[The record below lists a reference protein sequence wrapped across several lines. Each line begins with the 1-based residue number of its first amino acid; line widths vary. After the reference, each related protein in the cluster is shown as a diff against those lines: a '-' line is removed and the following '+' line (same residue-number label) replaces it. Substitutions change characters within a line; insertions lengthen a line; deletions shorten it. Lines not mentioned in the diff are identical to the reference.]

1 MILRDAI
8 DVSLDNLRQSRLRTF
23 LTTLGVAIGV
33 GSIVGML
40 AVAIGLQDNLY
51 AQLLRTGFFRRIT
64 VWAQGAGGRGE
75 QQQPPRQIDENAI
88 LAIRQIPGVKLI
100 TREAR
105 IPVRLQAGEKT
116 VNTQMT
122 GVILDDAD
130 EAIFT
135 DIKQGRFITSNEARE
150 IVLSSQTAKTLGF
163 IDPAAAVGQMIR
175 VRVRVDRPGAGF
187 GFPVPEIP
195 VPEPF
200 ELKVV
205 GVVERERALFGD
217 MNARLVYAPQ
227 AVIEEQVQ
235 FFQTRVPMIMAMV
248 TTWAP
253 LQVRLNDARD
263 VDRVEKEIKGLGFRT
278 ISVSSIISNMR
289 RAFIVVDMLLAVIGS
304 MALVVAS
311 LGIINTMVMAVLER
325 TREIGVMKA
334 VGAEDGDIRR
344 IFLTESA
351 LIGVAGGL
359 AGLLLAWLLGRAMN
373 FGANIYIER
382 QGFRAETLFH
392 IPLWLVGAA
401 MAFALGVSVAS
412 GLYPAGRAARI
423 DPARALRHD

>member
-51 AQLLRTGFFRRIT
+51 SQLLRTGFFRRIT

-130 EAIFT
+130 EAVFT
-135 DIKQGRFITSNEARE
+135 EIKQGRFITSSEARE
-150 IVLSSQTAKTLGF
+150 IILSSQTAKTLGF

-175 VRVRVDRPGAGF
+175 VRVRVDRSGAGF

-200 ELKVV
+200 ELKVA

-248 TTWAP
+248 TNWAP

-263 VDRVEKEIKGLGFRT
+263 VDRVERKSRGWDSAPSRCPA
-278 ISVSSIISNMR
+278 SSP
-289 RAFIVVDMLLAVIGS
+289 
-304 MALVVAS
+304 
-311 LGIINTMVMAVLER
+311 TC
-325 TREIGVMKA
+325 
-334 VGAEDGDIRR
+334 
-344 IFLTESA
+344 
-351 LIGVAGGL
+351 GGRSS
-359 AGLLLAWLLGRAMN
+359 WWICCWR
-373 FGANIYIER
+373 
-382 QGFRAETLFH
+382 
-392 IPLWLVGAA
+392 
-401 MAFALGVSVAS
+401 
-412 GLYPAGRAARI
+412 
-423 DPARALRHD
+423 